1 MRRILW
7 LVFFCAISIG
17 ACFVN
22 EALPGVQED
31 HRLQQQSDGNAH
43 LNATLRR
50 LASLPIGIKITHS
63 PNPAR
68 ARVGGRSGFNF
79 AWPYTTSVQTISG
92 SVKIEEFGAFA
103 WENGRWVFSNF
114 TGKPYSAADF
124 ADWYSCPNATL
135 LPGRLCSD
143 GYNWSGRRTLEPGK
157 TRWYFIGVDAKGKRV
172 KGEAV
177 IRHLPAFGR
186 QLAQ

>member
-1 MRRILW
+1 LLAFFLAIG
-7 LVFFCAISIG
+7 LV

-31 HRLQQQSDGNAH
+31 QRPQQQSDGHAQPNAK
-43 LNATLRR
+43 LRM
-50 LASLPIGIKITHS
+50 LASLPIGIKITHF

-68 ARVGGRSGFNF
+68 ARLGGRSGFNF
-79 AWPYTTSVQTISG
+79 TWPYSTSVQTIGG

-103 WENGRWVFSNF
+103 WEKGQWVFSNF
-114 TGKPYSAADF
+114 TGKPYSAVDF

-135 LPGRLCSD
+135 LPGRVCSD
-143 GYNWSGRRTLEPGK
+143 AHNWSGRRALELGK
-157 TRWYFIGVDAKGKRV
+157 TMWYFIAVNAKGKRV

-177 IRHLPAFGR
+177 IQHLPAFGR